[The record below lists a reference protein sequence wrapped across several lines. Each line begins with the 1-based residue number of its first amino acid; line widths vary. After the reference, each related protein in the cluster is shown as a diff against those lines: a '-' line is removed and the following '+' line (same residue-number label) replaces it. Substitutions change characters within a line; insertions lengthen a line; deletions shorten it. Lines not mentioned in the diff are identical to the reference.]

1 MHSAAHLRSDNILL
15 RGSRNICAVNL
26 LNQWSRLAGF
36 ALDTRRHL
44 RTGYQTRVSDRP
56 RRMVY
61 IIHGAMLRQAVNLAP
76 ALPAR

>member
-1 MHSAAHLRSDNILL
+1 MHSAEHLRSYNILL
-15 RGSRNICAVNL
+15 CGSRNICAVNM

-44 RTGYQTRVSDRP
+44 RTGYQTRVPDRP

-61 IIHGAMLRQAVNLAP
+61 LIHGAMLRQTINLAP

>member
-1 MHSAAHLRSDNILL
+1 MHSAEHLRSDNILL
-15 RGSRNICAVNL
+15 RGSCNICAVNL

-36 ALDTRRHL
+36 ALNTRRHL
-44 RTGYQTRVSDRP
+44 STCYHTRLPDRP

-61 IIHGAMLRQAVNLAP
+61 LILGAMLHQAVNLAP